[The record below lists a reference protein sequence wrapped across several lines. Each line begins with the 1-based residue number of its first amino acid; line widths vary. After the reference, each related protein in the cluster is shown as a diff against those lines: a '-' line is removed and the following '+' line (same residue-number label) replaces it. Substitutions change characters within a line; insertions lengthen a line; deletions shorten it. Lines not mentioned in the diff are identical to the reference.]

1 MAARV
6 VYVLCLAA
14 IFFAIVLVTIT
25 FQQKEEVMQ
34 EVSFEFDLESDFSYK
49 YFDMMEKERMRDV
62 STFELR
68 KELLDSVCEKY
79 KDPFRP
85 ENRALYHTQPPM
97 NHFQFFK
104 YQGSSNMM
112 CSILK
117 GGSNSWKIFMQRVQE
132 EMKKNP
138 PVSNEN
144 FDTKEISDEIT
155 ESCWPGCAMASNK
168 MVQVRHPLERLL
180 SAYRYVFE
188 RSKTYEDQFVQVVS
202 LKQVLG
208 ESFQKLSW
216 NQFVEMVI
224 KNQLGSHKEL
234 AELGKASGKIDQD
247 GKVKDVQQFIIEDK
261 LKNNHNINEPDIWV
275 ANHWAPYW
283 FTCGLCLP
291 ELRPSY
297 ILHMDHLEKE
307 VPDLLDKLGMG
318 QINVTYPHAL
328 KGKDGHTRNKNKE
341 YYSRLSKAQVWQLY
355 NLYRVD
361 HELFGFS
368 PREFLDWAS

>member
-6 VYVLCLAA
+6 VYILCLTAVIMA
-14 IFFAIVLVTIT
+14 TMLVVVMVR
-25 FQQKEEVMQ
+25 QREVVEE
-34 EVSFEFDLESDFSYK
+34 EIGFEFDLESDFSYK

-62 STFELR
+62 STFESR
-68 KELLDSVCEKY
+68 RSLLNDVCEKY

-85 ENRALYHTQPPM
+85 ENRALYHTHPPM
-97 NHFQFFK
+97 NHFSFFRYK
-104 YQGSSNMM
+104 SQSNMM

-117 GGSNSWKIFMQRVQE
+117 GGSNSWTIFMQRVDE
-132 EMKKNP
+132 EMRKNP
-138 PVSNEN
+138 VASSEKVNS
-144 FDTKEISDEIT
+144 KDEPEKVK
-155 ESCWPGCAMASNK
+155 ESCWPECALASTK
-168 MVQVRHPLERLL
+168 IVQVRHPLERLL

-188 RSKTYEDQFVQVVS
+188 RTSTYEDQFVQVVS

-208 ESFQKLSW
+208 DKFNKLTW
-216 NQFVEMVI
+216 PQFVDMVI
-224 KNQLGSHKEL
+224 RNKLASHQEL
-234 AELGKASGKIDQD
+234 VELGKASGKIGMD
-247 GKVKDVQQFIIEDK
+247 GKVANVHEFIAEEASK
-261 LKNNHNINEPDIWV
+261 QNHNINEPDIWV

-307 VPDLLDKLGMG
+307 VPNLLEELGMG
-318 QINVTYPHAL
+318 QMNVTYPHAL
-328 KGKDGHTRNKNKE
+328 QGKEGHTRSKNKE
-341 YYSRLSKAQVWQLY
+341 YYSRLTKAQVWQLY